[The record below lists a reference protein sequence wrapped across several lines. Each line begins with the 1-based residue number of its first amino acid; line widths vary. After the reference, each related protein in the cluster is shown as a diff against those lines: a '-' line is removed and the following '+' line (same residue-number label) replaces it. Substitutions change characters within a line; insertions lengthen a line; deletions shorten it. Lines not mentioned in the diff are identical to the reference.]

1 LWFWIFVG
9 ASARQVA
16 TIRKAEPA
24 GDFGSIRFSR
34 RSGCGR
40 GVKIESQ
47 PALAGFHWPTSGRIV
62 QQCVARRKPMPA
74 GFEAELPELLGL
86 RLLKAFQNL
95 PSDWDRLQVIEYVE
109 ALNADVETKD
119 EPIVRLVTSNRER
132 DEQNDLNSGNI
143 I

>member
-1 LWFWIFVG
+1 
-9 ASARQVA
+9 
-16 TIRKAEPA
+16 
-24 GDFGSIRFSR
+24 
-34 RSGCGR
+34 
-40 GVKIESQ
+40 
-47 PALAGFHWPTSGRIV
+47 
-62 QQCVARRKPMPA
+62 MPA

-109 ALNADVETKD
+109 ALTGAEIKD